1 MQAQIDAL
9 GSDELKKQNGA
20 LQGEI
25 NELRGGAKQAYREQI
40 NVLSS
45 EVGSHSV
52 ASVHTSTCSFLQG
65 VYLVEGR
72 LRRLHCKHALCY
84 LDVSNSHRRSV

>member
-45 EVGSHSV
+45 EVIGHS
-52 ASVHTSTCSFLQG
+52 
-65 VYLVEGR
+65 
-72 LRRLHCKHALCY
+72 
-84 LDVSNSHRRSV
+84 